1 MFNNLYL
8 QSEENLSL
16 CTACSLSSAML
27 HVKACAILW
36 ERYYVYLCAGLH
48 ICKGRKL
55 IQCHFMLSVESSPVS
70 HYIVWKVFTRSA
82 TKQLELNCLGLCF
95 YSWER
100 LKLCFWISLN
110 LVWHLS
116 VLTLLILAFTP
127 GTSVCFLQPDEMYHC
142 YFFSRFIFCKSAV
155 QKVQNSPCRRN
166 RVWHRSCV
174 TAAHSVLGHF
184 ALASLAACSPCLEG
198 GSCGHDSLPWGTL
211 HCLPGMLL
219 FLGVNLDYVL
229 IYYCQCIMFSI

>member
-1 MFNNLYL
+1 MFNSLYL
-8 QSEENLSL
+8 RSEENLSL
-16 CTACSLSSAML
+16 RTACSLSSAML

-36 ERYYVYLCAGLH
+36 ERYYVYLCADLH

-100 LKLCFWISLN
+100 RRLCFWISLN

-127 GTSVCFLQPDEMYHC
+127 GNSVCFLQPDEMYHC
-142 YFFSRFIFCKSAV
+142 YFFSHFIFCKSAV

-174 TAAHSVLGHF
+174 TAAHLCSDTLPLP
-184 ALASLAACSPCLEG
+184 ALQLALPVWKEVAVAM
-198 GSCGHDSLPWGTL
+198 HSLPWGTL

-219 FLGVNLDYVL
+219 FLGVNSGYVL
-229 IYYCQCIMFSI
+229 IYYCQYIKFSI